1 MVGVREVVSASDQIL
16 LPFSQASSVINGF
29 FYNGLSMK
37 AHKL

>member
-1 MVGVREVVSASDQIL
+1 MVGVREVVRASDQIL
-16 LPFSQASSVINGF
+16 LLFSQANGVSNVF